1 MGTLNRQNPV
11 FEPLPLCKY
20 VHGKRRG
27 YMIGLFFVGIVVGV
41 IAMAVLLYV
50 RKYDA

>member
-1 MGTLNRQNPV
+1 ML
-11 FEPLPLCKY
+11 
-20 VHGKRRG
+20 
-27 YMIGLFFVGIVVGV
+27 GLFFIGIVVSV